1 MLISEYLQA
10 RNISVTTGNVNT
22 NIQTTPQKSSDIKNS
37 PFAQTLR
44 TELEKKNSGVEFSK
58 HALDRIEDRNID
70 MTENNRLSRLN
81 KAVEIAQQKGSDD
94 TLVIIDSTAFIV
106 SVKNNKVVTTLSQDD
121 MKGNIFT
128 NIDSTVIM

>member
-22 NIQTTPQKSSDIKNS
+22 NIQTTPQKSSDINNS

-94 TLVIIDSTAFIV
+94 ALVIIDSTAFIV
-106 SVKNNKVVTTLSQDD
+106 SVRNNKVVTTLSQDD

>member
-22 NIQTTPQKSSDIKNS
+22 NIQTAPQKSSDINNS

-94 TLVIIDSTAFIV
+94 ALVIIDSTAFIV
-106 SVKNNKVVTTLSQDD
+106 SVRNNKVVTTLSQDD

>member
-22 NIQTTPQKSSDIKNS
+22 NIQTTPQKSSDINNS

-94 TLVIIDSTAFIV
+94 AREVAAQTMDDVRRAMRIDYFEDAALIQQQADKF
-106 SVKNNKVVTTLSQDD
+106 KK
-121 MKGNIFT
+121 
-128 NIDSTVIM
+128 

>member
-22 NIQTTPQKSSDIKNS
+22 NIQTTPQKSSDINNS

-81 KAVEIAQQKGSDD
+81 QAVQIAQQKGSDD
-94 TLVIIDSTAFIV
+94 ALVIIDSTAFIV
-106 SVKNNKVVTTLSQDD
+106 SVRNNKVVTTLSQDD

>member
-22 NIQTTPQKSSDIKNS
+22 NIQTTPQKSSDIKTS

-94 TLVIIDSTAFIV
+94 ALVIIDSTAFIV
-106 SVKNNKVVTTLSQDD
+106 SVRNNKVVTTLSQDD

>member
-22 NIQTTPQKSSDIKNS
+22 NIQTTPQKSSDINNS

-44 TELEKKNSGVEFSK
+44 TELEKKNSGGEFSK

-94 TLVIIDSTAFIV
+94 ALVIIDSTAFIV
-106 SVKNNKVVTTLSQDD
+106 SVRNNKVVTTLSQDD